1 MVHKMK
7 PTKNGKWEY
16 VKEEPAVRMSEDTT
30 TMDELDD
37 LWEDLDT
44 DELDDL
50 EPPGPG
56 LMIPL
61 ANGDK
66 Q

>member
-1 MVHKMK
+1 M
-7 PTKNGKWEY
+7 
-16 VKEEPAVRMSEDTT
+16 KEEPAVRTSEDTT
-30 TMDELDD
+30 TMDELDG
-37 LWEDLDT
+37 LWEDLDD

-61 ANGDK
+61 ANENK